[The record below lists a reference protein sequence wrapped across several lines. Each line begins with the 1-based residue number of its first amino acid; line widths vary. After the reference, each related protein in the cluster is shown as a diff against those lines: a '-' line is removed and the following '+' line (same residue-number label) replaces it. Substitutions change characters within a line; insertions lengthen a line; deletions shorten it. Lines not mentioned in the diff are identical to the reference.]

1 MKTILLT
8 LCLVMLLTIPLVAE
22 SPHGVN
28 FRPASP
34 ASPTSPLTVDNRHY
48 INVNN
53 ILMFVT
59 NHGNF
64 GRDLGGVFGNDYGT
78 YYPYVTDSQIQN
90 GSLDKSIVYA
100 SGLWIGAIDSA
111 TNQTRVIVAEYE
123 DEYVPGPMVGGE
135 ALPDDPRFKIY
146 KLYKDSLAENPNDD
160 YLNWPIADGA
170 PWKID
175 TLTGD
180 TIPDM
185 VGDQMLWAVY
195 NDADSAQ
202 HGNDAGK
209 TLPLG
214 IEVHQTT
221 FAYKRTDPLGN
232 VIFIRLRVFNKGA
245 NTLRDCYF
253 SLWADP
259 DLGGFTDDLV
269 GCDTNLSVGFC
280 YNGDNNDNQFG
291 SSPPCVGYDFFQ
303 GPLIETG
310 NATDTARMW
319 GNIYEGYVNL
329 GMVSF
334 NKYINGT
341 DPDNYQE
348 TYNYM
353 KGLNR
358 NGSDYT
364 YNGIPTKYF
373 VSGDPVLGT
382 GDLDFVPADR
392 RFMLS
397 TGPVTF
403 RPGDSTEI
411 LAAIVVG
418 RATNRLSSIAFMKY
432 NDKFAQDAYES
443 NFIIP
448 DPPASPVVTVAVNNN
463 RVSLHWT
470 DTSEV
475 FPGTYPFEGYT
486 LWQSDSSTGPW
497 TYIDNYDIVNTIQD
511 IYDEVP
517 DPLTGGLEYR
527 LVKRGKNV
535 GLIHDVVLKEDYVL
549 GGPLRNLKT
558 YWYKMDAYS
567 YNPAAT
573 VAKTLTAQS
582 IFNAVPQSPVA
593 GTAYEYNFADTV
605 DVTHIGS
612 SDGAVYPFV
621 LNSKLFEPG
630 TYEVRFYDS
639 LEFHIDTIYDPAY
652 PGDIDYATF
661 VYYNT
666 VWNWINTGT
675 DDTIVSWQYDQSG
688 IPTFLEIPGLALNVA
703 GPPLEG
709 RSADYAGATPADIS
723 PVAQAEY
730 PDYEGGQW
738 FTGAGDGEL
747 LSGGVYLAPN
757 FDLTTL
763 TPGDYKIVEVQ
774 FRPMESYT
782 DLTGNGMYTP
792 GEPYVATAGPNDQS
806 AFMYQAFGDNA
817 SYEGFFSIP
826 FTAWDITD
834 PDNPRQLNVIVRDR
848 DGNHQWDLD
857 YVEADTLAAPLLPND
872 GDIQYNYVW
881 ILDSDYDPTGT
892 MYGDGTG
899 NIGFWDE
906 DSDAMWTLW
915 LTDAEDGG
923 MLAELGSLL
932 LTPYFVNTP
941 ADTFRFTINDTLS
954 VSGDQALDA
963 INVVP
968 NPFYLYGP
976 YDPSPG
982 NYKVRFQHL
991 PVRCNIKIFNLGGEL
1006 VETIDKDSDVSYTDW
1021 DLKTSNGLPVASGIY
1036 IYVVDAPGYGTKIGK
1051 MAIFTEVEVLDT
1063 Y

>member
-1 MKTILLT
+1 MRKLLLT
-8 LCLVMLLTIPLVAE
+8 LCLAMLLTVNVVGEP
-22 SPHGVN
+22 PQGVN
-28 FRPASP
+28 FKATTPASP
-34 ASPTSPLTVDNRHY
+34 LTIDNQHY
-48 INVNN
+48 INVNSL
-53 ILMFVT
+53 LMFVT

-64 GRDLGGVFGNDYGT
+64 GRDLAGVFGNDWGT
-78 YYPYVTDSQIQN
+78 YYPYVSDSQIYD
-90 GSLDKSIVYA
+90 GSLAKSVVYA

-123 DEYVPGPMVGGE
+123 DEYVPGVMAGGQ
-135 ALPDDPRFKIY
+135 ATPDDPRYKIY
-146 KLYKDSLAENPNDD
+146 KLYRDSLANNPNSD
-160 YLNWPIADGA
+160 YLNWPYQDGA
-170 PWKID
+170 PWTID
-175 TLTGD
+175 TLTMD
-180 TIPDM
+180 TVPEMI
-185 VGDQMLWAVY
+185 GDQMLWAVY
-195 NDADSAQ
+195 NDADTAQ

-221 FAYKRTDPLGN
+221 FAFNRTGPLGN
-232 VIFIRLRVFNKGA
+232 VIFVKLRVFNKGDRV
-245 NTLRDCYF
+245 LRDCYF
-253 SLWADP
+253 SLWSDP

-280 YNGDNNDNQFG
+280 YNGDNNDTQFG
-291 SSPPCVGYDFFQ
+291 SSPPSVGYDFFQ
-303 GPLIETG
+303 GPLVETG
-310 NATDTARMW
+310 NLTDTARMW
-319 GNIYEGYVNL
+319 GQLYPGYINL
-329 GMVSF
+329 GMASF

-358 NGSDYT
+358 DGSNYT
-364 YNGIPTKYF
+364 YNGVPTKYF
-373 VSGDPVLGT
+373 VSGDPVT
-382 GDLDFVPADR
+382 GVGDIDFVPADR

-397 TGPVTF
+397 TGPVIF

-411 LAAIVVG
+411 LAAIIVG
-418 RATNRLSSIAFMKY
+418 QGTDRLSSIAFMKY
-432 NDKFAQDAYES
+432 NDQFAQDAYERY
-443 NFIIP
+443 FIVP
-448 DPPASPVVTVAVNNN
+448 QPPATPKVTVAVNSN

-475 FPGTYPFEGYT
+475 DPGSYPFEGYT

-497 TYIDNYDIVNTIQD
+497 TYINNYDIVNTVQN
-511 IYDEVP
+511 IYDQVP
-517 DPLTGGLEYR
+517 DPLTGAIETR
-527 LVKRGKNV
+527 LVVRGKNQGV
-535 GLIHDVVLKEDYVL
+535 VHDVVLKEDFVL

-558 YWYKMDAYS
+558 YWYKLEAYS
-567 YNPAAT
+567 YNPGAA
-573 VAKTLTAQS
+573 VSKVLPSQQ
-582 IFNAVPQSPVA
+582 IFSAVPQSPVA
-593 GTAYEYNFADTV
+593 GTKYEYNFADTV
-605 DVTHIGS
+605 AVTHIGS
-612 SDGAVYPFV
+612 SDGVVSPFI
-621 LNSKLFEPG
+621 LNNKLFDNS

-639 LEFHIDTIYDPAY
+639 TDFYIDTIYDPAY
-652 PGDIDYATF
+652 PGDPDYATF
-661 VYYNT
+661 VHYNSAWNFLNSTTGDT
-666 VWNWINTGT
+666 VIA
-675 DDTIVSWQYDQSG
+675 WQYDQSG
-688 IPTFLEIPGLALNVA
+688 NPIYYEVPGLALTVA

-709 RSADYAGATPADIS
+709 ASAEYVEAAPPDIS
-723 PVAQAEY
+723 PIAQAEY

-763 TPGDYKIVEVQ
+763 TPADYKIVEIQ
-774 FRPMESYT
+774 YRPMESYT
-782 DLTGNGMYTP
+782 DLTGDGMYTP
-792 GEPYVATAGPNDQS
+792 GEPYVAATGDHDQS
-806 AFMYQAFGDNA
+806 AFMYTAFGDN
-817 SYEGFFSIP
+817 STYEGFNPIP

-834 PDNPRQLNVIVRDR
+834 PNNPRQLNVVIRDR
-848 DGNHQWDLD
+848 DGNGQWDLH
-857 YVEADTLAAPLLPND
+857 YQEADPVAAALLPNG
-872 GDIQYNYVW
+872 GDIRYNYAW

-892 MYGDGTG
+892 MYGDGNG

-906 DSDAMWTLW
+906 DSDAMWVLW

-923 MLAELGSLL
+923 MLAELGSLV

-941 ADTFRFTINDTLS
+941 ADTFRFTLSDTMF
-954 VSGDQALDA
+954 VGGEQALED

-991 PVRCNIKIFNLGGEL
+991 PVRCNIRIFNLAGEL
-1006 VETIDKDSDVSYTDW
+1006 VETLEKESDVSYIDW
-1021 DLKTSNGLPVASGIY
+1021 DILTANGLPAASGVY

>member
-1 MKTILLT
+1 MKTMLLT
-8 LCLVMLLTIPLVAE
+8 LCLVMLLTVHLVAE
-22 SPHGVN
+22 PPQGVN
-28 FRPASP
+28 FKPSTPASP
-34 ASPTSPLTVDNRHY
+34 LAVDNTSY

-53 ILMFVT
+53 MLMFVT

-64 GRDLGGVFGNDYGT
+64 GRDLSGVFGYDFGT
-78 YYPYVTDSQIQN
+78 FYPYVSVQQIED
-90 GSLDKSIVYA
+90 GSLAKSVVYA
-100 SGLWIGAIDSA
+100 SGLWIGALDSA
-111 TNQTRVIVAEYE
+111 TNQIRVAVAEYE
-123 DEYVPGPMVGGE
+123 DEYVPGPMVGG
-135 ALPDDPRFKIY
+135 LPQPDIPRYKIY
-146 KLYKDSLAENPNDD
+146 KLYKDSLADNPNSD
-160 YLNWPIADGA
+160 YLNWPYQDGA

-175 TLTGD
+175 TLSGD
-180 TIPDM
+180 TVPDM
-185 VGDQMLWAVY
+185 VGDQMLWAVF

-214 IEVHQTT
+214 IEVRQTT
-221 FAYKRTDPLGN
+221 FGYNRTDPLGN
-232 VIFIRLRVFNKGA
+232 VIFVRLRVYNKGG
-245 NTLRDCYF
+245 NTLQNCYF

-269 GCDTNLSVGFC
+269 GCDTTLSIGFC
-280 YNGDNNDNQFG
+280 YNGDNDDTQFG
-291 SSPPCVGYDFFQ
+291 RNPPSVGYDFFQ
-303 GPLIETG
+303 GPLIQTG

-319 GNIYEGYVNL
+319 GQLYAGYVNL
-329 GMVSF
+329 GMGSF

-341 DPDNYQE
+341 DPDNFQE

-353 KGLNR
+353 NGLNR
-358 NGSDYT
+358 NGTQYT
-364 YNGIPTKYF
+364 YNGVPTKYF
-373 VSGDPVLGT
+373 VSGDPVTGT
-382 GDLDFVPADR
+382 GDLDVVPADR

-411 LAAIVVG
+411 LAAIIVG
-418 RATNRLSSIAFMKY
+418 RATDRLSSIAFMKY

-443 NFIIP
+443 FFIVP
-448 DPPASPVVTVAVNNN
+448 EPPVSPEVTVAVNDN

-475 FPGTYPFEGYT
+475 YPGTYNFEGYT
-486 LWQSDSSTGPW
+486 LYQSDSSTGPW
-497 TYIDNYDIVNTIQD
+497 TYINNYDIVNSIQN

-517 DPLTGGLEYR
+517 DPLTGAVEMR
-527 LVKRGKNV
+527 LVKRGKNL
-535 GLIHDVVLKEDYVL
+535 GLIHDIVLKEDYVL
-549 GGPLRNLKT
+549 GGPLRNMKT
-558 YWYKMDAYS
+558 YWYKLEAYS

-573 VAKTLTAQS
+573 VAKTLTSQS
-582 IFNAVPQSPVA
+582 IFSAVPQSPVA
-593 GTAYEYNFADTV
+593 GTRYEYNFADTV
-605 DVTHIGS
+605 DVTHIGN
-612 SDGAVYPFV
+612 SDGGIYPFV
-621 LNSKLFEPG
+621 LNSKLFETE
-630 TYEVRFYDS
+630 TYEVRFYDTVDI
-639 LEFHIDTIYDPAY
+639 HIDTIYDPAY
-652 PGDIDYATF
+652 PGDPDYATF
-661 VYYNT
+661 VHYNSA
-666 VWNWINTGT
+666 WNWINTGT
-675 DDTIVSWQYDQSG
+675 GDTVVSWQYDQSG
-688 IPTFLEIPGLALNVA
+688 VPTYLEIPGLELVVA

-709 RSADYAGATPADIS
+709 RAADYAGAVPADIS

-763 TPGDYKIVEVQ
+763 TPADYKIVEVQ

-792 GEPYVATAGPNDQS
+792 GEPYVAMTGANDQN
-806 AFMYQAFGDNA
+806 AFMYQSWDN
-817 SYEGFFSIP
+817 STYEGFFPIP
-826 FTAWDITD
+826 FTAWDMTD
-834 PDNPRQLNVIVRDR
+834 PNNPRQLNVVIRDR

-857 YVEADTLAAPLLPND
+857 YVEADSLAATLLPNG
-872 GDIQYNYVW
+872 GDLQYNYAW
-881 ILDSDYDPTGT
+881 ILNTDYDPTGT
-892 MYGDGTG
+892 MYGDGNG
-899 NIGFWDE
+899 NIGFMDE
-906 DSDAMWTLW
+906 ESDAMWVLW

-923 MLAELGSLL
+923 MLAELGALK
-932 LTPYFVNTP
+932 LTPYNVNTP
-941 ADTFRFTINDTLS
+941 ADTFRFTTNDTLK
-954 VSGDQALDA
+954 VSGEQALEA

-976 YDPSPG
+976 YDPTPG

-991 PVRCNIKIFNLGGEL
+991 PIECGIHIFNLGGQLIE
-1006 VETIDKDSDVSYTDW
+1006 KMYKNSDISYVDW

-1051 MAIFTEVEVLDT
+1051 MAIFTEVEVLKT